1 MATDY
6 CTTNV
11 FESIE
16 SSNFLEDSPDS
27 TAIDDNFTDTTES
40 TVAYD
45 SSQYSS
51 ESDEDLQDLLELSD
65 LDEDVFI
72 SNPGNS
78 YQETYYLNKTD
89 FISADE
95 SIKKQTQF
103 LNLAKWVDDS
113 ISHKQYQNLCQIM
126 KDDFDIVQPSLR
138 CHDRQLGEI
147 SRIKGCQIDCF
158 SQGSMAYTGFH
169 VGKHQCDYYKESR
182 FLYESGE

>member
-16 SSNFLEDSPDS
+16 SNNFLEDSPEL
-27 TAIDDNFTDTTES
+27 TAKDDNFTDTTES

-45 SSQYSS
+45 SSEYSS

-78 YQETYYLNKTD
+78 Y
-89 FISADE
+89 
-95 SIKKQTQF
+95 
-103 LNLAKWVDDS
+103 
-113 ISHKQYQNLCQIM
+113 
-126 KDDFDIVQPSLR
+126 
-138 CHDRQLGEI
+138 
-147 SRIKGCQIDCF
+147 
-158 SQGSMAYTGFH
+158 
-169 VGKHQCDYYKESR
+169 
-182 FLYESGE
+182 